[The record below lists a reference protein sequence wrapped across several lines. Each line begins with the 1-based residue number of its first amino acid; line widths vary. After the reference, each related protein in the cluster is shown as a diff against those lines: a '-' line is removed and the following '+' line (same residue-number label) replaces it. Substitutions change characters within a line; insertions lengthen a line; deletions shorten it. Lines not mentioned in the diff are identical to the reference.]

1 MDRLD
6 LLIIFLLILAISR
19 GLRAGLLQLLFS
31 TIGFFAGLLFGSLIA
46 TFLIKDVSDAATKL
60 VLILG
65 IESVF
70 ALSLSYAGEIVGAY
84 LSRSAH
90 RFHLT
95 KTNQIFGAAFEFI
108 SMLLIIWLVS
118 SGITNVQT
126 DRLGYY
132 TQHSLVVRTLD
143 DILPPPP
150 DFFARLERVI
160 SPNGFP
166 NVFVGL
172 EPQHTNLPP
181 PKSISNQVIAS
192 DEKSVVKIEGQGCGG
207 LVEGSGFVASSGIVV
222 TNAHVIAGIQ
232 NPLVIDDTGIHHATP
247 IWFDPNLDLAVLRV
261 NDLNDPPLTLDSSS
275 LSYGDAAAV
284 LGYPGD
290 SPTLNIQNA
299 VVIDKID
306 AQGQN
311 IYNQGLVN
319 RMIYELESN
328 VEPGNSGGPLIAD
341 NGQVAG
347 IVFAK
352 SADQSNIGYA
362 LLISDVKP
370 SIQSAE
376 SRNQAVSDGQC
387 TAD

>member
-1 MDRLD
+1 
-6 LLIIFLLILAISR
+6 
-19 GLRAGLLQLLFS
+19 LQLMFS
-31 TIGFFAGLLFGSLIA
+31 TVGFFVGLLFGSWLA
-46 TFLIKDVSDAATKL
+46 AHLVVNVSQASTKL

-70 ALSLSYAGEIVGAY
+70 ALLMSYLGEILGAY
-84 LSRSAH
+84 LSRGAH

-95 KTNQIFGAAFEFI
+95 KTNQVFGAIFELV
-108 SMLLIIWLVS
+108 SMLAIIWLVA
-118 SGITNVQT
+118 SGLTNVQT
-126 DRLGYY
+126 ARLGYY

-150 DFFARLERVI
+150 DFFARLERI
-160 SPNGFP
+160 ITPNGFP

-181 PKSISNQVIAS
+181 PKSISSSVVAA
-192 DEKSVVKIEGQGCGG
+192 DERSVVKVEGQGCGG
-207 LVEGSGFVASSGIVV
+207 LVEGSGFVVANNIVV
-222 TNAHVIAGIQ
+222 TNAHVIAGIASP
-232 NPLVIDDTGIHHATP
+232 NVIDSNSTYRATP

-261 NDLNDPPLTLDSSS
+261 NGLADPALTLDPTT
-275 LSYGDAAAV
+275 LSYGDAGAV
-284 LGYPGD
+284 LGYPGNT
-290 SPTLNIQNA
+290 PTLNVQSA
-299 VVIDKID
+299 VVIDQVD

-319 RMIYELESN
+319 REIYELESN
-328 VEPGNSGGPLIAD
+328 VEPGNSGGPLIAA

-352 SADQSNIGYA
+352 SADQPDIGYA
-362 LLISDVKP
+362 LLISDVKA

-376 SRNQAVSDGQC
+376 SRNQSTSDGQC
-387 TAD
+387 SAD